1 MEVQRINRSLLAE
14 IVGKASPEED
24 MELALGLAGI
34 RDPVVASTVDLA
46 KLELHS
52 PEFLSL
58 HRVGYRGP
66 QGIYGR
72 FWWLRR

>member
-1 MEVQRINRSLLAE
+1 MEVQRINRPLLAE
-14 IVGKASPEED
+14 IVRKASPEKD

-34 RDPVVASTVDLA
+34 GDPVVASTVDLA
-46 KLELHS
+46 NLELHS

-66 QGIYGR
+66 QGICGR

>member
-1 MEVQRINRSLLAE
+1 MEIQRTHRPLLAE
-14 IVGKASPEED
+14 IVRKAFPEED

-34 RDPVVASTVDLA
+34 GEPVVASMVDSA

-58 HRVGYRGP
+58 HRVGYSRP
-66 QGIYGR
+66 WGICGR
-72 FWWLRR
+72 FWWFRW